1 MYTIDVKSDTPAR
14 GGPLPGIEVTTEMTQ
29 ESASHEVEEGKQKTR
44 SVLEA

>member
-29 ESASHEVEEGKQKTR
+29 ESASHEVEEDKQKTR